1 LLLIGKGLLIILYTS
16 GRMYTMMALTKGM
29 AARIRR
35 AIMTADHFPSI
46 DRMEAPK
53 YAKTNASE
61 M

>member
-1 LLLIGKGLLIILYTS
+1 
-16 GRMYTMMALTKGM
+16 MALTKGM
-29 AARIRR
+29 AARIRK

-46 DRMEAPK
+46 DKIEAPK